1 MTDRGLN
8 EKIIQHPEVKKAM
21 DKYKNAKK
29 NNKKDKIKYNKTK
42 RKVSQL
48 EDELNDIRITMA
60 ESQLQESDDDRYD
73 TVMHMLRRNRR
84 NLQMEKQSTNRT
96 SDILKKSKKQLN
108 NITKKEKKR
117 LKSGSM
123 AVGDM
128 GKFFRTELR
137 AGKKK
142 SKRKKSKRKRSKRR
156 KSKRRK

>member
-1 MTDRGLN
+1 MSDRSLN
-8 EKIIQHPEVKKAM
+8 SKIIQHHEVKKAM

-48 EDELNDIRITMA
+48 EN
-60 ESQLQESDDDRYD
+60 ESRLLWSESDEDRYD
-73 TVMHMLRRNRR
+73 EVMHQLKMKRR
-84 NLQMEKQSTNRT
+84 NLNMEKQDMNRT

-108 NITKKEKKR
+108 TITKKEKRR
-117 LKSGSM
+117 LKTGSM

-128 GKFFRTELR
+128 GKFLRTELR

-142 SKRKKSKRKRSKRR
+142 SKRRRSKRKSKRR
-156 KSKRRK
+156 KSKKKK

>member
-1 MTDRGLN
+1 MTERDLN

-21 DKYKNAKK
+21 DKYKDAKK

-73 TVMHMLRRNRR
+73 TVMDMLRRNRR

-108 NITKKEKKR
+108 NITKKEKRR

-142 SKRKKSKRKRSKRR
+142 SKRKNLEYFTAEIYDYFL
-156 KSKRRK
+156 

>member
-1 MTDRGLN
+1 MTEKDLN
-8 EKIIQHPEVKKAM
+8 AKIIQHPEVKKAM

-108 NITKKEKKR
+108 TITKKEKRR
-117 LKSGSM
+117 LKTGSM

-128 GKFFRTELR
+128 GKFLRTELR
-137 AGKKK
+137 AGKK
-142 SKRKKSKRKRSKRR
+142 SRRRKSKRKRSKR
-156 KSKRRK
+156 KSKKKK